1 MQQMKYYFAIFGIN
15 HSKPQTNSFSQL
27 FIAVYC
33 LFNFFYSSIN
43 GWKYLLDFARNVTLY
58 FYDSSRV
65 KSI

>member
-27 FIAVYC
+27 LFIAVD
-33 LFNFFYSSIN
+33 FYSSIN

>member
-27 FIAVYC
+27 LFIAVYC
-33 LFNFFYSSIN
+33 QFFYSSIN